1 MPVLTGEKCRLR
13 PLASTDQ
20 AVTIAW
26 RRDIETTLGVM
37 GYRFPV
43 TEAGEAAW
51 YADVMNDRS
60 QRRASFAISP
70 LASDEP
76 LGLIHLS
83 GIDWISRVGELGI
96 VVAPEARGRG
106 FGADA
111 CRLLLRYGFDVLN
124 LNRIWLRVGES
135 NAAAIAAYERAG
147 FKSEGTLRAAHYAV
161 GAYHDVRV
169 MGALAGE
176 R

>member
-13 PLASTDQ
+13 PLNAADQ
-20 AVTIAW
+20 FVTLGW
-26 RRDIETTLGVM
+26 RRDLVTTLSVM

-60 QRRASFAISP
+60 QRRATFAIAP
-70 LASDEP
+70 LTNEDAV
-76 LGLIHLS
+76 GLVHLS

-106 FGADA
+106 FGTDA
-111 CRLLLRYGFDVLN
+111 CRLLQRYSFEVLN
-124 LNRIWLRVGES
+124 LNRIWLRVGEA
-135 NAAAIAAYERAG
+135 NARAISAYARAG
-147 FKSEGTLRAAHYAV
+147 FITEGILRSAHYAD
-161 GAYHDVRV
+161 GTYHDVRV
-169 MGALAGE
+169 MGALAQE
-176 R
+176 Q